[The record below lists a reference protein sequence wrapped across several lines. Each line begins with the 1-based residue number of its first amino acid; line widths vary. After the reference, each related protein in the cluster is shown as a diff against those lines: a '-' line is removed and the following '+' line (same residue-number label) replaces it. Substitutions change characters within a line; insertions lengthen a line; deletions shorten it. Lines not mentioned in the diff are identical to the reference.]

1 MKMYC
6 KTLAFTAVIAALS
19 LPVMAQDVS
28 DAGSQ
33 SMLSSAYLAAEGEA
47 AQTDANV
54 ATAGETAPADVAA
67 ATEAAQ
73 MVAAIAELPH
83 TLDADKDHLN
93 STFEAQLNGKIT
105 LSNGTVL
112 PSRTVLIGKVT
123 RDDTQATG
131 ASEFA
136 VRFDQA
142 RLKDGKTLPIKA
154 TIVAI
159 RRPTSDSD
167 YEGSNDWTSQT
178 LTVEQLNAVSG
189 ADLHSQ
195 IAGNDS
201 AVFVSTRKH
210 DVKVPAG
217 TQLNLAIAPA
227 ADAPASTN

>member
-6 KTLAFTAVIAALS
+6 KTLAFTAVITALS

-28 DAGSQ
+28 GAGSQ

-47 AQTDANV
+47 AQTDANA

-73 MVAAIAELPH
+73 MVPAIAELTH
-83 TLDADKDHLN
+83 ILDADKDHLD

-105 LSNGTVL
+105 LSNGIIL
-112 PSRTVLIGKVT
+112 PSHTVLIGKVT
-123 RDDTQATG
+123 RDDMPATG
-131 ASEFA
+131 AAEFA

-159 RRPTSDSD
+159 RRPTSGSD
-167 YEGSNDWTSQT
+167 YVESNDWTSQT
-178 LTVEQLNAVSG
+178 LVFEQLKAVSG

-195 IAGNDS
+195 IADNDS

-227 ADAPASTN
+227 PDAPASTN